1 MTKIIDVHTY
11 CLWKRISLAMGIWD
25 SVCLMSKE
33 KREIKCQTL
42 KKWYF
47 LPLAERF
54 SCLDDTKMYDSV

>member
-11 CLWKRISLAMGIWD
+11 CLWKGILLVMGIWD

-54 SCLDDTKMYDSV
+54 SC